1 MNFYNL
7 QLEPLAKDR
16 RTGLKIRTI
25 STKSHSRLPI
35 LVLACLRC
43 ETESRDWHNI
53 HINSQS
59 KKCEGNL
66 FFDTVVYT
74 IARSYNYYAY
84 SCVVGCFPQAFRL
97 VLRRYL
103 RIQNKKKLSSSLRST
118 TSTDQQHM
126 VGRISSCCYLYFSS
140 LYYDQM
146 SLLSAQRTLE
156 TYYHGLHACS
166 RPWVENCTNPK
177 TLHAAIVTVVR
188 RPEEIIWFILQTLA
202 RQQQMNMCDEIK

>member
-1 MNFYNL
+1 M
-7 QLEPLAKDR
+7 
-16 RTGLKIRTI
+16 
-25 STKSHSRLPI
+25 
-35 LVLACLRC
+35 VACLRC

-66 FFDTVVYT
+66 FFNTVVYT

-84 SCVVGCFPQAFRL
+84 SCVVGCFLLAFRL

-126 VGRISSCCYLYFSS
+126 VGRISSCCYLFFLLFTIWSYVDS
-140 LYYDQM
+140 LHSVHLKFTITDCM
-146 SLLSAQRTLE
+146 HALANKWKIAQIQK
-156 TYYHGLHACS
+156 H
-166 RPWVENCTNPK
+166 
-177 TLHAAIVTVVR
+177 
-188 RPEEIIWFILQTLA
+188 FMLQ
-202 RQQQMNMCDEIK
+202 